1 MKINLT
7 INDELMAEAQNIS
20 HINNKT
26 ILIETALKLFV
37 TIENQ
42 KKLSTL
48 WGNVELDNE
57 AYK

>member
-20 HINNKT
+20 HIGDKKT
-26 ILIETALKLFV
+26 LIEAALKLFV

-48 WGNVELDNE
+48 WGKVELDEE
-57 AYK
+57 AFK